1 MKNNDATIT
10 LTYKVG
16 GTTVTEKCEITS
28 QDAASALGFIQSLP
42 SVKSRYSEKKQEQ
55 NKPD

>member
-1 MKNNDATIT
+1 MATKDACVT

-28 QDAASALGFIQSLP
+28 QDAASVLNFIQSLP
-42 SVKSRYSEKKQEQ
+42 SVQEALPAGY
-55 NKPD
+55 KE